1 MTHTYRQL
9 TGPELCTFFVKI
21 TGGYLNKARDV
32 RMLHN
37 FMQTQELGSS
47 EMLCAMF
54 DTQAKDIPS
63 LLSSR
68 EIESVLNEDPYQ
80 SETRLVSY
88 LAGKPMPSFA
98 IAYFDLIDT
107 GVVSAEIENY
117 FQSVSE
123 QLKEYLEE
131 HLDKPASLRMA
142 VRK

>member
-9 TGPELCTFFVKI
+9 TSPELCTFFVKI